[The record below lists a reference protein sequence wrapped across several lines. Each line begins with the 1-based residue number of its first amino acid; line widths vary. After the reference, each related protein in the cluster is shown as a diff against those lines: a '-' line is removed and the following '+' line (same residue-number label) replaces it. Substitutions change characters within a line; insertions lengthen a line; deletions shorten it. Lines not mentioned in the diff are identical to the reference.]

1 MDTSNENEKKFNKM
15 SQGDMPRFPLK
26 EAITIAETLRD
37 NFASQDA
44 SPIDLAKS
52 VGRSPTSSSW
62 RFLTGAAVAY
72 GLTTAAYN
80 ATSIALTPLG
90 DQIVNP
96 TEEGADK
103 EGLMTALIR
112 PTILKA
118 FYEKYDG
125 SKFPN
130 IDIAKNVLRQLGV
143 PHDRTEEAVK
153 IVIENAKYTGIMT
166 EVGGNQFIQLRSLGR
181 NRTSE
186 TPSTV
191 NSIQNYLPSSRGDE
205 YNAKS
210 AVGMSPVSLAEGRV
224 VLMIPSNLKEK
235 VLDDETIEE
244 DWRKVRNA
252 VKDFANKYIPQE
264 SSKDDYP
271 SSMDTNTD
279 SG

>member
-1 MDTSNENEKKFNKM
+1 
-15 SQGDMPRFPLK
+15 
-26 EAITIAETLRD
+26 
-37 NFASQDA
+37 
-44 SPIDLAKS
+44 
-52 VGRSPTSSSW
+52 
-62 RFLTGAAVAY
+62 
-72 GLTTAAYN
+72 
-80 ATSIALTPLG
+80 
-90 DQIVNP
+90 
-96 TEEGADK
+96 
-103 EGLMTALIR
+103 MTALIR